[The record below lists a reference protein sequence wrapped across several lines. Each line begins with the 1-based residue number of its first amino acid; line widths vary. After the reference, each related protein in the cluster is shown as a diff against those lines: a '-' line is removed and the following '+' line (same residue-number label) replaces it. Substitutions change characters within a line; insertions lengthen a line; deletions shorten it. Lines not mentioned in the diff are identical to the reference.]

1 MNDFIKSVTTCGD
14 GEFITFEEFILV
26 ILQTM
31 EPQDYQKA
39 SQQEGWIQTCSK
51 IWS

>member
-39 SQQEGWIQTCSK
+39 SQQEGWI
-51 IWS
+51 